1 MSDVEFLLA
10 QRGKLLNRRG
20 GWLAEKGVFS
30 YGEDL
35 LRNMIPN
42 KTYFHVLGLNALG
55 YVPED
60 RFCRWLEAI
69 FICLSWPDP
78 RIWCNGVGALA
89 GSANTTVLSAT
100 AAGMLASDSEMY
112 GPFTAKK
119 GAAFIQQALKEVE
132 LHDSIGDFVESQIK
146 MSGGKVQLMGFAR
159 PIATG
164 DERLEA
170 MLKYSEDLG
179 FSVGPHVQLAL
190 DIEEYLIE
198 HYGESMNIGGY
209 ACAFFSDQGLTPEQ
223 IYRIFPSAVNSGV
236 TACYI
241 EQVEQPDNAY
251 LPQTCEDIEYTG
263 PAKRA
268 LPDAIT
274 RSS

>member
-1 MSDVEFLLA
+1 MSDTEFLLA

-20 GWLAEKGVFS
+20 GWLSGKGVFS

-35 LRNMIPN
+35 LRDMIPK

-69 FICLSWPDP
+69 YICMSWPDP
-78 RIWCNGVGALA
+78 RIWCNGIGALS

-112 GPFTAKK
+112 GPYILKE
-119 GAAFIQQALKEVE
+119 GVRFIQSTKKIIDQGE
-132 LHDSIGDFVESQIK
+132 SIENFLRSEIAS
-146 MSGGKVQLMGFAR
+146 SGGKVHLMGFAR

-164 DERLEA
+164 DERVEA
-170 MLKYSEDLG
+170 MIRYIDQLG
-179 FSVGPHVQLAL
+179 YEIGGHLQLAL
-190 DIEEYLIE
+190 DIESYLLE
-198 HYGESMNIGGY
+198 NHNESLNIGGFI
-209 ACAFFSDQGLTPEQ
+209 CAFLSDQGLSSEQ
-223 IYRIFPSAVNSGV
+223 VYRLFPSAVNSGV

-241 EQVEQPDNAY
+241 EQVEQPENAY

-263 PAKRA
+263 PSKRA
-268 LPDAIT
+268 LPDMADK
-274 RSS
+274 